1 MGRRENPIDPEAGV
15 LARFAADLRALRLRA
30 GSPTYRELAPRA
42 FYSASTL
49 SQAASG
55 VLVPSRAVT
64 LAFVSACGG
73 DIAEW
78 DRRWRALQQAMAEEH
93 RARVRRAAG

>member
-1 MGRRENPIDPEAGV
+1 MGRREKPIDPAGGV
-15 LARFAADLRALRLRA
+15 LARFAAELRELRVRA
-30 GSPTYRELAPRA
+30 GSPTYRELALRA

-55 VLVPSRAVT
+55 LVVPSRAVT

-73 DIAEW
+73 DAAEW
-78 DRRWRALQQAMAEEH
+78 DRRWRALEEILKEH
-93 RARVRRAAG
+93 RRSRVAS

>member
-1 MGRRENPIDPEAGV
+1 MGRRENPIDPAGGV
-15 LARFAADLRALRLRA
+15 LARFAAELRELRTRA
-30 GSPTYRELAPRA
+30 GGPTYRELALGA

-55 VLVPSRAVT
+55 LVIPTRGVT

-73 DIAEW
+73 DVAEW
-78 DRRWRALQQAMAEEH
+78 DRRWRALDRTLREQH
-93 RARVRRAAG
+93 RATG